1 MSTVRRRSYHRHN
14 GGPASALLRCGG
26 RGTALQVPAAG
37 QIARRI
43 AVRPESVGSDG
54 PTEPGWLRSLPRRP
68 AVYVTLGTVW
78 NRDLSFFRIVLGSVA
93 SRPLNVVAALGP
105 GRDPADLGPQPP
117 NVRVGG
123 FIPHAQL
130 LGRCDLVICH
140 GGAGTILDALAA
152 GLPLLIVP
160 QAADNFYSATR
171 VVAAGAG
178 RSLHNAR

>member
-1 MSTVRRRSYHRHN
+1 
-14 GGPASALLRCGG
+14 
-26 RGTALQVPAAG
+26 
-37 QIARRI
+37 
-43 AVRPESVGSDG
+43 
-54 PTEPGWLRSLPRRP
+54 
-68 AVYVTLGTVW
+68 VTLGTVW

-160 QAADNFYSATR
+160 QAADNFCSATR

-178 RSLHNAR
+178 RSLHNADLTAAAVGREVDLLLSQASYREKAVAIAAEIAAMPSARDALAALTALVAEAGGANGATRS